1 MLISNTTFISE
12 SAIGFGLAKGDLVK
26 LDKPY
31 EEYGD
36 SDVYTGVSVKN
47 DKHGGIPRDVL
58 YILPTVEEP
67 KANIMVRKVS

>member
-1 MLISNTTFISE
+1 MNCGFLSE
-12 SAIGFGLAKGDLVK
+12 SAIGYGLAKGDLVK

-36 SDVYTGVSVKN
+36 LDVYSGVSVKS

-67 KANIMVRKVS
+67 KANVMVSLI